1 METSAYKKKFYKL
14 NQAIGRV
21 IEDYSLVKFHPL
33 DLSEEDSINDIL
45 LIIDN
50 VLQYGEDIEPKEV
63 KEFDDDDDDEQENR
77 YGRNF
82 DEIDS

>member
-14 NQAIGRV
+14 NRAIGRV

-63 KEFDDDDDDEQENR
+63 KEFDNDDDDE
-77 YGRNF
+77 
-82 DEIDS
+82 